1 VYGLALK
8 ILANSQEAED
18 LTQEIFLTLWR
29 KASTNPDCRFFVRYL
44 ITITRSRAIDKLRD
58 RTRQLKLVEK
68 VGTMSNDTAPEPTP
82 VEHVSNAERSQ
93 RVHHALSQLPEKQRQ
108 VIELA
113 YNQGLSQTDT
123 LRIPKTSRKWMQIA
137 GSIAALLV
145 LALGIDNYRL
155 RQNLAVISADNQKLR
170 QDFAQAQDVKNLLQ
184 NSQTRLFTFQAV
196 NSTGRMPRN
205 ASGSIVI
212 NPQKQKAV
220 MVFQNLPAPPPGQVY
235 LLWTVINDEKLP
247 CGQVKPYA
255 WGTAS
260 YELPFTNQMYQE
272 FSHPKFSGL
281 IITLESDANVPR
293 PTGTVVMQSSQI

>member
-1 VYGLALK
+1 MNKSFDSEHIKNLAAGFVVDDLSAEEAKEFRLLLDEHPELIAEVEDLQEVLRQVLDGFIEVEPPVDLLEK
-8 ILANSQEAED
+8 ILSQ
-18 LTQEIFLTLWR
+18 TQEFNQPVNI
-29 KASTNPDCRFFVRYL
+29 TNTNH
-44 ITITRSRAIDKLRD
+44 I
-58 RTRQLKLVEK
+58 
-68 VGTMSNDTAPEPTP
+68 P
-82 VEHVSNAERSQ
+82 V
-93 RVHHALSQLPEKQRQ
+93 P
-108 VIELA
+108 
-113 YNQGLSQTDT
+113 QTDT

-196 NSTGRMPRN
+196 NSTARMPRN

-212 NPQKQKAV
+212 NPQKQKAL

-235 LLWTVINDEKLP
+235 LLWTVINNEKLP

-281 IITLESDANVPR
+281 VITLETDANVPH